1 MCVKLDAKYFAKA
14 TAKPHRR
21 EFASSSRRTILIG
34 ERIWTGV
41 EPRKCPISNY
51 VSKKLILLPRSA
63 RPPRTGQAHVQFFL
77 LRLHCAEVNSEA
89 KDMANCRS
97 TLLPLRKQLKLFF
110 ASLFLRIS
118 SVFTDQLRTCVK
130 KKNPIEVDRSDLIW

>member
-21 EFASSSRRTILIG
+21 EFAGSSRRTILIG

-51 VSKKLILLPRSA
+51 VSKKLNVFRNGSLPREDDGAIESWKI
-63 RPPRTGQAHVQFFL
+63 R
-77 LRLHCAEVNSEA
+77 
-89 KDMANCRS
+89 D
-97 TLLPLRKQLKLFF
+97 
-110 ASLFLRIS
+110 
-118 SVFTDQLRTCVK
+118 CVR
-130 KKNPIEVDRSDLIW
+130 NDFSFCHF